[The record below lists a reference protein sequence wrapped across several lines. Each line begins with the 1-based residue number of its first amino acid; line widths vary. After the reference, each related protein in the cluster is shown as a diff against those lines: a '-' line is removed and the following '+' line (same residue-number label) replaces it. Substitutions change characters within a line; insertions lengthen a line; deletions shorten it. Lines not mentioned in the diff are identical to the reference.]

1 MQLYSAVRMTAQK
14 MEVVFYL
21 LICQFLSTNGKQT
34 HKNLR
39 PGLGNGVGSGC
50 ELTEKSAIRQPRWQV
65 EHKGTVH
72 FLGVILNDSTLE
84 NATCLKLINAS
95 LTNRASNNQLS
106 AEKPNTRVFTNSCA
120 TTEKRVMLTVLI
132 PPVITTKHH
141 SGFKDYL
148 VCRAANG
155 GLVPNIVWVPSNS
168 SMRGRNRAKH
178 QNATRTVTSNYKPTQ
193 LRNSSENVTSLKN
206 HPTLSAPMEL
216 FVRCPFIIEIKENND
231 SVKGKREKFIFN
243 TIDSKGIIQLKI
255 TGVVEQVDLNC
266 SKQNDS
272 LPEGTELIKINF
284 TFKVPMK
291 ESYAGMYV
299 CVVSDQHWKVPA
311 QSDIEITSDENQ
323 WTPTRAA
330 LMVICV
336 AFAASACFCYVLRW
350 QRRKQL
356 VVIPQ
361 QYSIQNYGYQTTKD
375 GVRCIKTQQD
385 PRDGASCVNIPQ
397 DSQTNT
403 DPTNATQESMG
414 DVDRTCVFLASK
426 QDGDAPEESKQNVK
440 CLKLDTNDQESII

>member
-120 TTEKRVMLTVLI
+120 TTEKRVMLTVL
-132 PPVITTKHH
+132 
-141 SGFKDYL
+141 S
-148 VCRAANG
+148 
-155 GLVPNIVWVPSNS
+155 
-168 SMRGRNRAKH
+168 
-178 QNATRTVTSNYKPTQ
+178 
-193 LRNSSENVTSLKN
+193 
-206 HPTLSAPMEL
+206 
-216 FVRCPFIIEIKENND
+216 PFIIEIKENND